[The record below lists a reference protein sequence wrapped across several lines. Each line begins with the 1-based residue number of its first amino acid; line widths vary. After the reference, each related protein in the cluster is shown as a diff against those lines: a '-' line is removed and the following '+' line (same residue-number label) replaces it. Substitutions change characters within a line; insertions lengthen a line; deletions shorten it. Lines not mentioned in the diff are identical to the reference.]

1 MLTTVAKRIQTSLKR
16 KGVVATSGEIK
27 DYLKANVENLENIT
41 KEEENNAT
49 KYFLSNATKLTV
61 VSDDVPTEKIE
72 VEEIF
77 SSVGGE
83 LGNIDGNI
91 AEPTQMELETLT
103 SEDVNIVN
111 IVNSVDNAINTAS
124 IQDIDSSIL
133 HTNEAALDTEEETAI
148 PSVSAA
154 IAPNTSEE
162 LEEFYKHPALFT
174 PKEQEQSASLATATK
189 SELVASTANSLGL
202 VLNTSEI
209 ELIASNFNSSSED
222 LTDSLEEIKSAIVAF
237 IQYKVSLNS
246 QKISE
251 TLEEISQVAAD
262 GFSQNSKQLT
272 TGLQGI
278 NSQLQEQTK
287 DFKSKVKSTLAAFKV
302 PSLKAG

>member
-1 MLTTVAKRIQTSLKR
+1 MTKLLNTVATRIQSRLKR
-16 KGVVATSGEIK
+16 QGIVNTLGDIK
-27 DYLKANVENLENIT
+27 DYLRSNVINIENIT
-41 KEEENNAT
+41 KSEETSATEHFINN
-49 KYFLSNATKLTV
+49 
-61 VSDDVPTEKIE
+61 VSQLAVITGNLPIE
-72 VEEIF
+72 ETAVE
-77 SSVGGE
+77 
-83 LGNIDGNI
+83 
-91 AEPTQMELETLT
+91 ELETNSTLQLF
-103 SEDVNIVN
+103 EDITGDLNKNVD
-111 IVNSVDNAINTAS
+111 IVNSVDSS
-124 IQDIDSSIL
+124 IDTPSVQDIDSSEL
-133 HTNEAALDTEEETAI
+133 YTNKPALDTENQTA
-148 PSVSAA
+148 
-154 IAPNTSEE
+154 
-162 LEEFYKHPALFT
+162 
-174 PKEQEQSASLATATK
+174 LATATK
-189 SELVASTANSLGL
+189 SELVASSANSLGV

-262 GFSQNSKQLT
+262 GFSQNSEQLT

-287 DFKSKVKSTLAAFKV
+287 NFKSKVKSTLAAFKV

>member
-1 MLTTVAKRIQTSLKR
+1 MINTIATRIQSRLSRKALK
-16 KGVVATSGEIK
+16 VALGEIK
-27 DYLKANVENLENIT
+27 DYLKANVGNIENIT
-41 KEEENNAT
+41 DVEVNAVT
-49 KYFLSNATKLTV
+49 EHFINSATKLV
-61 VSDDVPTEKIE
+61 VVVDEVTTEQIE
-72 VEEIF
+72 VEETF
-77 SSVGGE
+77 SSVDGE
-83 LGNIDGNI
+83 LGNIST
-91 AEPTQMELETLT
+91 PTQMELETLT
-103 SEDVNIVN
+103 SEDVD

-124 IQDIDSSIL
+124 IQNIDSIDL
-133 HTNEAALDTEEETAI
+133 HTNEAALDTENETA
-148 PSVSAA
+148 
-154 IAPNTSEE
+154 
-162 LEEFYKHPALFT
+162 
-174 PKEQEQSASLATATK
+174 LATATK
-189 SELVASTANSLGL
+189 SELVASTANSLGV

-262 GFSQNSKQLT
+262 GFSQNSEQLT
-272 TGLQGI
+272 TGLQSI
-278 NSQLQEQTK
+278 NSQLQEQSR